1 MMMKIMVDL
10 VVVVVFVAVVLV
22 LLLLLLLLMMMIT
35 TTMMFMIEL
44 LLSCFGSRGRMRI
57 KLCKGICKRSA
68 SPTRTR

>member
-1 MMMKIMVDL
+1 MMMRIMVDL
-10 VVVVVFVAVVLV
+10 VVVVVFVAVVVV
-22 LLLLLLLLMMMIT
+22 LLLLLMIMIT

-57 KLCKGICKRSA
+57 KLCKGICKRSV